1 MNAITPGPAAP
12 TLLPAELRR
21 ALLAWYDGA
30 RRDLPWRARPG
41 TSADPYAVLVSE
53 VMLQQTTVATV
64 RPRYAAFLARFPD
77 IRALA
82 SAPLDDVLHAWQGLG
97 YYRRARALHACA
109 RAVVEQHAGRLPPSL
124 DALHALPG
132 IGAYTAAALAAIAF
146 GLPAVPIDANVER
159 VLGRLLALET
169 PLPSGRSILD
179 AAAARLASPER
190 ASDLAQ
196 AVMELG
202 ALVCT
207 PRAPACLACPWR
219 PWCRAAALGAPE
231 AYPKRAARK
240 ERPVRF
246 AVAFLLERPDGAI
259 LFRRRPLEGLLGGMA
274 ELPSTGWL
282 DAPPSREVIDAS
294 APAVAAWQELPSQ
307 ATHGFT
313 HFELRFTLLRARTDA
328 GPPGLWV
335 APDAFGSLALPTMT
349 LRLLR
354 HAGFDVRRSGA
365 PHVAQVHGPAPGAHG
380 NGVEALGQ
388 AGELWPPLH
397 EEEGGTGDPLLL
409 LPAQGLESLAPGR
422 TALDLDEH
430 EQPTAAGNEVDLAHW
445 AGEPPSQDVEAL
457 EPQKQRRGTLRPS
470 SRPLAVVPAHSPR
483 KARTRR

>member
-1 MNAITPGPAAP
+1 MNAITARTAAP
-12 TLLPAELRR
+12 TLPAALLRQ
-21 ALLAWYDGA
+21 AILAWYDGA

-41 TSADPYAVLVSE
+41 TRPDPYAVLVSE

-64 RPRYAAFLARFPD
+64 RPRYAAFLDRFPD
-77 IRALA
+77 IQALA
-82 SAPLDDVLHAWQGLG
+82 SATLDDVLHAWQGLG

-109 RAVVEQHAGRLPPSL
+109 QAVVGQHAGRLPPSL
-124 DALHALPG
+124 DALRALPG
-132 IGAYTAAALAAIAF
+132 IGAYTAAAVAAIAF
-146 GLPAVPIDANVER
+146 GLPAVPVDANVER

-169 PLPSGRSILD
+169 PLPSGRTILD
-179 AAAARLASPER
+179 AAAARLAAPDRS
-190 ASDLAQ
+190 SDLAQ

-219 PWCRAAALGAPE
+219 PWCRAAALGTPE
-231 AYPKRAARK
+231 AFPKRAARK

-246 AVAFLLERPDGAI
+246 AASFLLERPDGAI

-274 ELPSTGWL
+274 ELPSTCWL
-282 DAPPSREVIDAS
+282 EAPPSPAVTSAS
-294 APAVAAWQELPSQ
+294 APAPAAWRQLPGMVS
-307 ATHGFT
+307 HGFT
-313 HFELRFTLLRARTDA
+313 HFELRFTLHRATTET

-335 APDAFGSLALPTMT
+335 APDAFATLALPTMT

-380 NGVEALGQ
+380 DGVEALGE
-388 AGELWPPLH
+388 AGELWPPLD
-397 EEEGGTGDPLLL
+397 EEEGGTGDPQLL
-409 LPAQGLESLAPGR
+409 LPAQRLEGVAGGR
-422 TALDLDEH
+422 TLLDLDEH
-430 EQPTAAGNEVDLAHW
+430 EQPAAPGHEVDLAHRT
-445 AGEPPSQDVEAL
+445 GEPPGQDVEAL
-457 EPQKQRRGTLRPS
+457 EPQQERRGTLRPP
-470 SRPLAVVPAHSPR
+470 SRPLAAVPAHSPR